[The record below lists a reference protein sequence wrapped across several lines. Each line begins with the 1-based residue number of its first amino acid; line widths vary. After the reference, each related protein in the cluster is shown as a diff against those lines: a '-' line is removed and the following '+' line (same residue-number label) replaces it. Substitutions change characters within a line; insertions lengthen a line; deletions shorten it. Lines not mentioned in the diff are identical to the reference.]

1 MANITQ
7 INTWQ
12 MYAKDGRAVL
22 ITYDY
27 EEAPLGVLE
36 LSGPYSPGFDT
47 NLEVYW
53 YTIPNSSIGFVTE
66 VTENY
71 PSAWATA
78 NVNLTP
84 TNYGRIQ
91 FQDGNGWITEYY
103 AMSFF
108 RPIPTGD
115 GYFVLQGDN
124 GNYVSIST
132 TLDTIPLPNISIRWG
147 CGRIASPVQ
156 HASLPCR

>member
-1 MANITQ
+1 MANLTK

-12 MYAKDGRAVL
+12 LFSADGRAVL

-53 YTIPNSSIGFVTE
+53 FTIPNSSIGFVTE

-91 FQDGNGWITEYY
+91 FQDGKACITEYY
-103 AMSFF
+103 AISFF
-108 RPIPTGD
+108 RRITTETC
-115 GYFVLQGDN
+115 YFILK
-124 GNYVSIST
+124 
-132 TLDTIPLPNISIRWG
+132 TIHCTYI
-147 CGRIASPVQ
+147 C
-156 HASLPCR
+156 